1 MTIKQQGGVFG
12 RNPTFNDVDVA
23 GDLTVGGSITNTG
36 TQNITGQLNV
46 DNVRIDG
53 NTVSTTD
60 TNGNLLLTPNGT
72 GSVLTAKTLTG
83 INTRVTRKILNNWAG
98 QGNGVGFE
106 NTARYEVGAGND
118 TVRAFLAAG
127 YNTAGVYPNV
137 GAVGTLSNHPLAVH
151 INGSKV
157 AEFTTAGNLAFNN
170 GLGIDFS
177 ATSGTGTSELFDD
190 YEEGTWT
197 ATVGCT
203 GNATTTTTVTAY
215 YTKIGRQV
223 TVSLRDLVDI
233 NTTGLSGFLTVTL
246 PFTCISASVG
256 FIGALIWD
264 SLTYPAGYDLVFPYV
279 ANGGSA
285 MAFAIGGSGIADSL
299 LDVSAVT
306 SGTTDLKYA
315 TLTYFTA

>member
-1 MTIKQQGGVFG
+1 MTIKQQGGIFG
-12 RNPTFNDVDVA
+12 RNPTFND
-23 GDLTVGGSITNTG
+23 LTVEGTVLVPADSMSGDAINGGTATPSKIIMEGSGAMLELYRSGANANFGAIEFNDTTNTG
-36 TQNITGQLNV
+36 VNAKIGWNA
-46 DNVRIDG
+46 
-53 NTVSTTD
+53 
-60 TNGNLLLTPNGT
+60 NLLRLEGTSTIDLVTNNTSAVSISSTNVVSFKSTGGTTEMYFNGANL
-72 GSVLTAKTLTG
+72 VM
-83 INTRVTRKILNNWAG
+83 
-98 QGNGVGFE
+98 
-106 NTARYEVGAGND
+106 
-118 TVRAFLAAG
+118 AAG
-127 YNTAGVYPNV
+127 R
-137 GAVGTLSNHPLAVH
+137 
-151 INGSKV
+151 
-157 AEFTTAGNLAFNN
+157 
-170 GLGIDFS
+170 GIDFS

-223 TVSLRDLVDI
+223 TVSFRDLNDI
-233 NTTGLSGFLTVTL
+233 DTTGLSGFLTVTL